1 MGMRLREDSC
11 EKDALGRMMLS
22 KLPFEWSGSAGSF
35 LKDVGL

>member
-11 EKDALGRMMLS
+11 EKDALGRMMS